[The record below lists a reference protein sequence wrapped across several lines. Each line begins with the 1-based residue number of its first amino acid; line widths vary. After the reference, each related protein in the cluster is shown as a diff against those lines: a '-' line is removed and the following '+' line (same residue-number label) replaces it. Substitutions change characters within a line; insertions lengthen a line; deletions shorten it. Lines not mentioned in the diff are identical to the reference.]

1 MAKAVPRAAA
11 IARIRR
17 AMTSP
22 YLSAE
27 QRQTP
32 EPFPARCEHRVGDRW
47 EGGRRSGLADAARLL
62 ITLYEVNFN
71 RRRLVH
77 AQHAI
82 GIEIRLLH
90 AALVESDLAV
100 ERRRHAENESP

>member
-1 MAKAVPRAAA
+1 M
-11 IARIRR
+11 IARTRR
-17 AMTSP
+17 VMTSP

-27 QRQTP
+27 KRQTP
-32 EPFPARCEHRVGDRW
+32 EPYSACCEHRIGDRR
-47 EGGRRSGLADAARLL
+47 EGGRRSGLAESARLL
-62 ITLYEVNFN
+62 TALHEMNLD

-90 AALVESDLAV
+90 SPLVECDLAV
-100 ERRRHAENESP
+100 EGRRHAENESALDLR